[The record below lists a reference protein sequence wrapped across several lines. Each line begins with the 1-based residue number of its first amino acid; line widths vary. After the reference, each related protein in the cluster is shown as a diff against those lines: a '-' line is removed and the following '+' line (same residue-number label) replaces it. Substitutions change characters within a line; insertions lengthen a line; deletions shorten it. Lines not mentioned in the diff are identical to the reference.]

1 MIAAGFLLC
10 DPRFDAFPT
19 HPKYPTPCPEGGLK
33 HLAILPYRISQQG
46 YLRSNALKPILLY
59 AFMNMSCLKDLF
71 IEYLGPWTRP
81 QSQP

>member
-1 MIAAGFLLC
+1 MIAEGFLLC

-33 HLAILPYRISQQG
+33 HLAILPSCHLAILPSRISQQG

-59 AFMNMSCLKDLF
+59 AFMNLSCLKDLF
-71 IEYLGPWTRP
+71 IEYL
-81 QSQP
+81 